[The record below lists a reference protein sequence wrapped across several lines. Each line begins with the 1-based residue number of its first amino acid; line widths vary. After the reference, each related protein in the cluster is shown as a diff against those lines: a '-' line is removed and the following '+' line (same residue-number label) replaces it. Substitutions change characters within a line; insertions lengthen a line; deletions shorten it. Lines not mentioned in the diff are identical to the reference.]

1 MKINGSIFLMSAMI
15 LLPGLLT
22 AEVSRSETDFGYVNK
37 FTVDEVDYQANVYTR
52 TGTAWSLSIPNGVE
66 EVEYLIVAGGGSGG
80 GGASMSDGTK
90 GGRGGCGVVV
100 LRYQTYSG
108 LVIMIQ

>member
-1 MKINGSIFLMSAMI
+1 MRINDSIFLMSAMI

-52 TGTAWSLSIPNGVE
+52 TGTAWSLSILLSFARTRLSSLVRYGIRSE
-66 EVEYLIVAGGGSGG
+66 MLIFLQSISIG
-80 GGASMSDGTK
+80 
-90 GGRGGCGVVV
+90 
-100 LRYQTYSG
+100 
-108 LVIMIQ
+108 